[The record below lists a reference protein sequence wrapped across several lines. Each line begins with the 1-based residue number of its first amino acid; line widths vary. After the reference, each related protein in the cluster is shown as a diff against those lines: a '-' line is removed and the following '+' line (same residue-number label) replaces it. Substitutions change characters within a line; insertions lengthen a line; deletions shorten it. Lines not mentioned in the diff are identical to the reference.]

1 MLCSRQSGRWLSAI
15 TAAVIAGDVCLQGA
29 ASAQGPRFNSRPL
42 SNSKTITW
50 RAAETTQENCV
61 AILGEIATPGAYCLD
76 ARSLSVQTL
85 VRRAGGVTEEAS
97 MAIRLIRHERVNQ
110 TLFLSPQSD
119 TPLLPGDVLIV
130 ESKRATLGTS
140 KVLNVGN
147 PANGVRRV
155 AAPTG
160 DAQGVQVAYL
170 NVLDRPV
177 VVKLRNEEARL
188 DHIVQM
194 LGQPVELA
202 GSVQVLGTDRTS
214 NVAQLA
220 TVSPRLTDGTVLV
233 FRKGSVNR
241 NKLPATLPKPY
252 DSEIAAGAFP
262 SLIGGA
268 LGQSAELRSVG
279 QLAPLMIA
287 PGQETAFS
295 PAPFSEP
302 VPSLQAQAPVL
313 SVPAFNPDPPSFPSP
328 ALRRETLPSR
338 TESQPPRVEAQPSQ
352 MPLPETPL
360 VSSRPR
366 VATLPFT
373 GSAPMRSSSSR
384 GSIEPEPIAP
394 PPEEAQSARP
404 QPADRGVG
412 RSDSAPSLPTS
423 RAALETLS
431 NSKDSPRL
439 PSSELTAN
447 ESGATPFST
456 GQMFGILAGVSAL
469 IGAALVARKHF
480 DKQGLTDNPSST
492 FSGSQPLQQTPIERV
507 LAAANLI
514 AARTSEPESAIPE
527 PDRSSIE
534 PSPAQ
539 SPLAATLP
547 AGMSDL
553 DQLIKN
559 TLPLREET
567 ANFPVGINLQGRL
580 ASRPIYRVDRAAE
593 NVLGSGPHFA
603 TSNKAESRTD
613 RFKTSEQFEPTVEQ
627 LELDTHPAAETRLS
641 GPHFGRRRSGAKTV
655 AVSEPFRAAMP
666 VAPASNQ
673 STPLADALR
682 QLQGDR
688 PS

>member
-1 MLCSRQSGRWLSAI
+1 MSYSRQSGRWLSAI
-15 TAAVIAGDVCLQGA
+15 TAAVIAGDVCLEGTA
-29 ASAQGPRFNSRPL
+29 LAQGPRSNSRPL

-61 AILGEIATPGAYCLD
+61 AILGEIATPGAYCLET
-76 ARSLSVQTL
+76 RSLSVQSL

-119 TPLLPGDVLIV
+119 TPLMPGDVLIV

-140 KVLNVGN
+140 KVMNAGN
-147 PANGVRRV
+147 PANGIRRL
-155 AAPTG
+155 AAQTG
-160 DAQGVQVAYL
+160 DSQGVQVAYL

-177 VVKLRNEEARL
+177 VVKLRNEEAQL

-202 GSVQVLGTDRTS
+202 GSVQVLGPDRNS
-214 NVAQLA
+214 NVTQLA
-220 TVSPRLTDGTVLV
+220 TASPRLTDGTVLV

-279 QLAPLMIA
+279 QLAPMMIA
-287 PGQETAFS
+287 PGQSAASS

-302 VPSLQAQAPVL
+302 APALQAQTPAL
-313 SVPAFNPDPPSFPSP
+313 NVPAFNPDPPSLPSP
-328 ALRRETLPSR
+328 ALRRETLPSHP
-338 TESQPPRVEAQPSQ
+338 EAQPPRVEAQPSQ
-352 MPLPETPL
+352 MPFSETPI
-360 VSSRPR
+360 VSNRPR
-366 VATLPFT
+366 VATLPFA

-384 GSIEPEPIAP
+384 GPIEPEPNAP
-394 PPEEAQSARP
+394 PPEEARP
-404 QPADRGVG
+404 QQADRGAG
-412 RSDSAPSLPTS
+412 QWDSAPSLPNS

-431 NSKDSPRL
+431 GSKDSVRL
-439 PSSELTAN
+439 SGSDLAAN

-480 DKQGLTDNPSST
+480 EKQGLTDHSSST
-492 FSGSQPLQQTPIERV
+492 PSGSQRLQQTPIERA
-507 LAAANLI
+507 LAAANSV
-514 AARTSEPESAIPE
+514 AARTPERESANPE
-527 PDRSSIE
+527 PDRSSIAPA
-534 PSPAQ
+534 PSQ
-539 SPLAATLP
+539 SPLATTLS

-559 TLPLREET
+559 TLPLREEA

-580 ASRPIYRVDRAAE
+580 APRPIYRVDRAAE

-603 TSNKAESRTD
+603 TSNNKAETRTD
-613 RFKTSEQFEPTVEQ
+613 RFETSEQFESTVEQ
-627 LELDTHPAAETRLS
+627 LELDTHPATETRLS

-655 AVSEPFRAAMP
+655 AVGESASAAMP
-666 VAPASNQ
+666 DAPASNQ

>member
-15 TAAVIAGDVCLQGA
+15 TAAVIAGEVCLQGA
-29 ASAQGPRFNSRPL
+29 ASAQGPRTNSRPL
-42 SNSKTITW
+42 PNPKIITW

-61 AILGEIATPGAYCLD
+61 AILGEIATPGAYCLE
-76 ARSLSVQTL
+76 ARSLSLQTL

-155 AAPTG
+155 AAQTG
-160 DAQGVQVAYL
+160 DSQGVQVAYL

-202 GSVQVLGTDRTS
+202 GSVQVLGPDRS
-214 NVAQLA
+214 SHAAQLA
-220 TVSPRLTDGTVLV
+220 TASPRLTDGTVLV

-279 QLAPLMIA
+279 QLAPLLIA

-302 VPSLQAQAPVL
+302 VPSPQAPVL
-313 SVPAFNPDPPSFPSP
+313 SVPAFHSDPPSLQSP
-328 ALRRETLPSR
+328 PVKSGSR
-338 TESQPPRVEAQPSQ
+338 PEAQPPRVEAQPSQ
-352 MPLPETPL
+352 MPLPETPI

-384 GSIEPEPIAP
+384 GPIEPEPNAP
-394 PPEEAQSARP
+394 PPEEAQPARP
-404 QPADRGVG
+404 QQDRGVG
-412 RSDSAPSLPTS
+412 RFDSAPSLPTS
-423 RAALETLS
+423 HAALETLS
-431 NSKDSPRL
+431 NFKDSPRL

-480 DKQGLTDNPSST
+480 DKRELADNSSST
-492 FSGSQPLQQTPIERV
+492 LSGVQQTPIERA
-507 LAAANLI
+507 LAAANSI

-534 PSPAQ
+534 PSPSQ

-580 ASRPIYRVDRAAE
+580 APRPIYRVDRAAE

-603 TSNKAESRTD
+603 TSNKAETRTD

-655 AVSEPFRAAMP
+655 AVGESSRAAMP
-666 VAPASNQ
+666 VVPASNQ

>member
-202 GSVQVLGTDRTS
+202 GSVQVLGPDRSSHVT
-214 NVAQLA
+214 QLA
-220 TVSPRLTDGTVLV
+220 TASPRLTDGTVLV
-233 FRKGSVNR
+233 FRKGSINR

-302 VPSLQAQAPVL
+302 MPSLQAQAPVL
-313 SVPAFNPDPPSFPSP
+313 SVPAFHSDPPSLQSP
-328 ALRRETLPSR
+328 PVKSSSR
-338 TESQPPRVEAQPSQ
+338 LEAQPPRAGAQQSQ
-352 MPLPETPL
+352 MPLPETPI

-384 GSIEPEPIAP
+384 GPIEPEPIAP

-404 QPADRGVG
+404 QQEDRGVG

-547 AGMSDL
+547 ASMSDL

-580 ASRPIYRVDRAAE
+580 APRLIYRVDRAAE

-603 TSNKAESRTD
+603 TSNKAETRTD
-613 RFKTSEQFEPTVEQ
+613 RFETSEQFEPTVEQ
-627 LELDTHPAAETRLS
+627 LDLDTHPAAETRLS

-655 AVSEPFRAAMP
+655 AVSESSSAAMP

>member
-147 PANGVRRV
+147 PANGVRR
-155 AAPTG
+155 AAVPTG
-160 DAQGVQVAYL
+160 DSQGVQVAYL

-202 GSVQVLGTDRTS
+202 GSVQVLGPDRSSHVT
-214 NVAQLA
+214 QLA
-220 TVSPRLTDGTVLV
+220 TASPRLTDGTVLV
-233 FRKGSVNR
+233 FRKGSINR

-302 VPSLQAQAPVL
+302 MPSLQAQAPVL
-313 SVPAFNPDPPSFPSP
+313 SVPAFHSDPPSLQSP
-328 ALRRETLPSR
+328 PVKSSSR
-338 TESQPPRVEAQPSQ
+338 LEAQPPRAGAQQSQ
-352 MPLPETPL
+352 MPLPETPI

-384 GSIEPEPIAP
+384 GPIEPEPIAP

-404 QPADRGVG
+404 QQADRGVG

-580 ASRPIYRVDRAAE
+580 APRLIYRVDRAAE

-603 TSNKAESRTD
+603 TSNKAETRTD
-613 RFKTSEQFEPTVEQ
+613 RFETSEQFEPTVEQ
-627 LELDTHPAAETRLS
+627 LDLDTHPAAETRLS

-655 AVSEPFRAAMP
+655 AVSESSSAAMP

>member
-1 MLCSRQSGRWLSAI
+1 MLCPRRSGRWLSAI

-29 ASAQGPRFNSRPL
+29 ASAQGPRSNSRPL

-61 AILGEIATPGAYCLD
+61 AILGEIATPGAYCLE
-76 ARSLSVQTL
+76 ARSLSVQSL

-119 TPLLPGDVLIV
+119 TPLMPGDVLIV
-130 ESKRATLGTS
+130 ESKRATPGTS
-140 KVLNVGN
+140 KVMNVGN

-155 AAPTG
+155 AANAG
-160 DAQGVQVAYL
+160 DSQGVQVAYL

-268 LGQSAELRSVG
+268 MGQSAELRSVG

-287 PGQETAFS
+287 PGQSAASS
-295 PAPFSEP
+295 PAPFNEP
-302 VPSLQAQAPVL
+302 APALQSQAPAL
-313 SVPAFNPDPPSFPSP
+313 SIPAFNADPPSFPSP
-328 ALRRETLPSR
+328 ALRRETLPSSP
-338 TESQPPRVEAQPSQ
+338 EAQPPRVEAQPSQ
-352 MPLPETPL
+352 MPFSETPI
-360 VSSRPR
+360 VSNRPR
-366 VATLPFT
+366 VATLPFA

-384 GSIEPEPIAP
+384 GPIEPEPIAP
-394 PPEEAQSARP
+394 PPEEARP
-404 QPADRGVG
+404 QKEDRGAS

-439 PSSELTAN
+439 PSSELTAD
-447 ESGATPFST
+447 ESGAAPFSA

-469 IGAALVARKHF
+469 IGAALMARKHF
-480 DKQGLTDNPSST
+480 DKQGLTDKFSST
-492 FSGSQPLQQTPIERV
+492 LSGVQQTPIERV
-507 LAAANLI
+507 LAAADSI
-514 AARTSEPESAIPE
+514 AARTSEPASAIPE
-527 PDRSSIE
+527 PDRSSVE
-534 PSPAQ
+534 AAPAQ

-559 TLPLREET
+559 ALPLREET
-567 ANFPVGINLQGRL
+567 SVFPTGINLQGRL
-580 ASRPIYRVDRAAE
+580 APRPIYRVDRAAE

-603 TSNKAESRTD
+603 TRSIPSETRAD
-613 RFKTSEQFEPTVEQ
+613 RFETSEQFESTVEQ

-655 AVSEPFRAAMP
+655 AVGESAGAAMP

>member
-1 MLCSRQSGRWLSAI
+1 MLCSRRSGRWLSAI
-15 TAAVIAGDVCLQGA
+15 TAAVIAGEVCLQGA
-29 ASAQGPRFNSRPL
+29 ASAQGPRTNSRHLP
-42 SNSKTITW
+42 NPKIITW

-61 AILGEIATPGAYCLD
+61 AILGEIATPGAYCLE
-76 ARSLSVQTL
+76 ARSLSLQTL

-147 PANGVRRV
+147 PANGVRR
-155 AAPTG
+155 AAVPTG
-160 DAQGVQVAYL
+160 DSQGVQVAYL

-313 SVPAFNPDPPSFPSP
+313 SVPAFHSDPPSLQSP
-328 ALRRETLPSR
+328 PVKSGSR
-338 TESQPPRVEAQPSQ
+338 PEAQPPHVEAQQSQ
-352 MPLPETPL
+352 MPLPETPI

-384 GSIEPEPIAP
+384 GPIEPEPIAP

-404 QPADRGVG
+404 QQADRGVG

-480 DKQGLTDNPSST
+480 DKRELADNSSST
-492 FSGSQPLQQTPIERV
+492 LSGVQQTPIERA
-507 LAAANLI
+507 LAAANSI

-547 AGMSDL
+547 ASMSDL

-580 ASRPIYRVDRAAE
+580 APRLIYRVDRAAE

-603 TSNKAESRTD
+603 TSNKAETRTD

>member
-1 MLCSRQSGRWLSAI
+1 MLCSRRSGRWLTAI

-29 ASAQGPRFNSRPL
+29 ASAQGPRTNSKPL

-61 AILGEIATPGAYCLD
+61 AILGEIATPGAYCLE
-76 ARSLSVQTL
+76 ARSLSVQSL

-140 KVLNVGN
+140 KVMNVGN

-155 AAPTG
+155 AAPAG

-202 GSVQVLGTDRTS
+202 GSVHVLGPDRNS
-214 NVAQLA
+214 NAAQLA
-220 TVSPRLTDGTVLV
+220 TASPRLTDGTVLV

-268 LGQSAELRSVG
+268 MGQSAELRSVG

-287 PGQETAFS
+287 PGQFAAST
-295 PAPFSEP
+295 PAPFNEP
-302 VPSLQAQAPVL
+302 APALQAQTPAL
-313 SVPAFNPDPPSFPSP
+313 NVPAFNPDPPSFPSP
-328 ALRRETLPSR
+328 ALRRETPPSPP
-338 TESQPPRVEAQPSQ
+338 EAQPPRVEVQPSQ
-352 MPLPETPL
+352 MPLPETPI
-360 VSSRPR
+360 VSNRPR
-366 VATLPFT
+366 VATLPFA

-384 GSIEPEPIAP
+384 GPIEPEPTAP
-394 PPEEAQSARP
+394 PPEEAQP
-404 QPADRGVG
+404 QLDRGAG

-423 RAALETLS
+423 HAALETLS
-431 NSKDSPRL
+431 GSKDSVRASGSNL
-439 PSSELTAN
+439 AAN
-447 ESGATPFST
+447 ESGASPFST

-480 DKQGLTDNPSST
+480 DKQGLTDNLSPT
-492 FSGSQPLQQTPIERV
+492 FSGSQRPQQTPIEKA
-507 LAAANLI
+507 LAASDSI
-514 AARTSEPESAIPE
+514 TARTSEPEIAPPE

-534 PSPAQ
+534 SAPSQ
-539 SPLAATLP
+539 SPFAATLP

-559 TLPLREET
+559 ALPLREE
-567 ANFPVGINLQGRL
+567 ASVFPTGINLQGRL
-580 ASRPIYRVDRAAE
+580 APRPIYRVDRAAE
-593 NVLGSGPHFA
+593 NVLGSGPHFV
-603 TSNKAESRTD
+603 TRSNASETRTD
-613 RFKTSEQFEPTVEQ
+613 RFETSEQFEPTDEQ
-627 LELDTHPAAETRLS
+627 RELDTHPAAETQLS

-655 AVSEPFRAAMP
+655 AVGESSSAAMP